1 MSNKYISLE
10 SLKAYNKQ
18 MKETYIDALE
28 AKSLPVVDEA
38 SNNKIL
44 QVINGVWT
52 VVSPTVIYVGSE
64 EPTNEIGEDGDLYA
78 QIDSE

>member
-1 MSNKYISLE
+1 MGDKFISLN
-10 SLKAYNKQ
+10 SLKKYNKQ
-18 MKETYIDALE
+18 MREEYITPLE

-44 QVINGVWT
+44 QVVNGVWT
-52 VVSPTVIYVGSE
+52 VVSPTVIYVGSD
-64 EPTNEIGEDGDLYA
+64 EPTNEIGEDGDLYT